1 MRKRLGEILVEA
13 GLIDQAR
20 LESALAEQR
29 RWGGPLGR
37 ILIDMGLVPEDAM
50 VRALSEQ
57 LGLRAVDLD
66 MITIEPKV
74 RDLVDAEF
82 AEQHRVIPIRIQNN
96 VLDVVV
102 GDATNLGIV
111 EELKVRTTMEVR
123 PVVAGP
129 RAIERALAR
138 HYGRGSA
145 RSEVSELRALHM
157 AASAPAAAPKPA
169 EAPVAKPTPPPGQPA
184 SPGAELVKE
193 VRALQARMQ
202 HVEALVG
209 RDEDVLRHLLA
220 LFIEKGL
227 VTREEILERIK

>member
-13 GLIDQAR
+13 GLLDQAR
-20 LESALAEQR
+20 LGQALAEQQ

-37 ILIDMGLVPEDAM
+37 ILIDMGLVPEEAM

-57 LGLRAVDLD
+57 LGLRSVDLD
-66 MITIEPKV
+66 VVTIEPKV
-74 RDLVDAEF
+74 RDLIDAEF
-82 AEQHRVIPIRIQNN
+82 AEQNRVIPIRIQNG

-102 GDATNLGIV
+102 GDAPNLGIV
-111 EELKVRTTMEVR
+111 EELKVRTHLEVR

-129 RAIERALAR
+129 KAIERALAR
-138 HYGRGSA
+138 HYGRGGA
-145 RSEVSELRALHM
+145 RAEISELRALHM
-157 AASAPAAAPKPA
+157 TAAPAPAPA
-169 EAPVAKPTPPPGQPA
+169 EAPPPVKPPPAAAAPD
-184 SPGAELVKE
+184 LTRE

-202 HVEALVG
+202 QIEALVG